1 MSPIMTPLRTLFA
14 CAGACAI
21 AAFGA
26 PVAAHHSAAAY
37 LDASIEIAGATIT
50 NVVWANPHTI
60 ISFDVK
66 EGERAG
72 SWNSEA
78 GSPSAQTRMGWSR
91 NSLRPGDQVTVTL
104 FPARNGAKV
113 GRLSH
118 VIFAD
123 GTELLDSQS
132 TRERPGQ

>member
-1 MSPIMTPLRTLFA
+1 MSPTMIPIRKLLA
-14 CAGACAI
+14 CACAI
-21 AAFGA
+21 AALGA
-26 PVAAHHSAAAY
+26 PVATHHSAAAY
-37 LDASIEIAGATIT
+37 LDTSIEIAGATIT

-66 EGERAG
+66 TGDRAG
-72 SWNSEA
+72 SWSAEA
-78 GSPSAQTRMGWSR
+78 GSPSAQTRMGWNR
-91 NSLRPGDQVTVTL
+91 NSFRPGDAVTVTL

-123 GTELLDSQS
+123 GKELLDSQS

>member
-1 MSPIMTPLRTLFA
+1 MSAIMPSLAVALA
-14 CAGACAI
+14 VAI
-21 AAFGA
+21 AAGA
-26 PVAAHHSAAAY
+26 ASVAAHHSAAAY
-37 LDASIEIAGATIT
+37 IDSSIEIKGATIT

-60 ISFDVK
+60 ISFEVK

-72 SWNSEA
+72 TWSAEA
-78 GSPSAQTRMGWSR
+78 GSPSAQTRMGWTR
-91 NSLRPGDQVTVTL
+91 NSLRPGDQVTVAL

-118 VIFAD
+118 IVTAD
-123 GTELLDSQS
+123 GKELLDSQS

>member
-1 MSPIMTPLRTLFA
+1 MSDTMSPIRNIV
-14 CAGACAI
+14 AGACVL
-21 AAFGA
+21 AACVA

-37 LDASIEIAGATIT
+37 VDTSIDITGATIT

-66 EGERAG
+66 DGERAG
-72 SWNSEA
+72 TWNAEA
-78 GSPSAQTRMGWSR
+78 GSPSAQTRMGWTR
-91 NSLRPGDQVTVTL
+91 NSLRPGDQVAVSL

-118 VIFAD
+118 VVFAD
-123 GTELLDSQS
+123 GRELLDSQS
-132 TRERPGQ
+132 TRERPRP

>member
-1 MSPIMTPLRTLFA
+1 MAPTMTPMRKLCA
-14 CAGACAI
+14 CACAI
-21 AAFGA
+21 AGLGA

-37 LDASIEIAGATIT
+37 IDTSIEIRGATIT
-50 NVVWANPHTI
+50 TVVWANPHTI
-60 ISFDVK
+60 VSFAVK
-66 EGERAG
+66 DGERAG
-72 SWNSEA
+72 SWSAEA
-78 GSPSAQTRMGWSR
+78 GSPSAQTRMGWNR

-118 VIFAD
+118 LIFAD
-123 GTELLDSQS
+123 GKELLDSQS

>member
-1 MSPIMTPLRTLFA
+1 MSPTMPRLAAALAIL
-14 CAGACAI
+14 I
-21 AAFGA
+21 AAIGV
-26 PVAAHHSAAAY
+26 PLAAHHSAAAY
-37 LDASIEIAGATIT
+37 TDTSIEIRGATIT
-50 NVVWANPHTI
+50 NVIWANPHTI
-60 ISFDVK
+60 VSFEVK

-72 SWNSEA
+72 TWSAEA

-91 NSLRPGDQVTVTL
+91 NSLRPGDQVTVSL

-118 VIFAD
+118 VVLAD
-123 GTELLDSQS
+123 GRELLDSQS

>member
-1 MSPIMTPLRTLFA
+1 MTRIRHVFA
-14 CAGACAI
+14 CACVISAL
-21 AAFGA
+21 AA
-26 PVAAHHSAAAY
+26 PLTAHHSAAAY
-37 LDASIEIAGATIT
+37 IDTSIEIKGATIT

-60 ISFDVK
+60 ISFEVK

-72 SWNSEA
+72 SWNAEA
-78 GSPSAQTRMGWSR
+78 GSPSAQTRMGWTR
-91 NSLRPGDQVTVTL
+91 NSLRAGDQVTVFL

-118 VIFAD
+118 VTLAD
-123 GTELLDSQS
+123 GKELLDSQS

>member
-1 MSPIMTPLRTLFA
+1 MFA
-14 CAGACAI
+14 CVCAGAAL
-21 AAFGA
+21 AAPA
-26 PVAAHHSAAAY
+26 AAHHSAAAY
-37 LDASIEIAGATIT
+37 IDTPIEIRGATIT

-60 ISFDVK
+60 ISFEVK

-72 SWNSEA
+72 DWNAEA
-78 GSPSAQTRMGWSR
+78 GSPSAQTRMGWNR

-118 VIFAD
+118 VILAD
-123 GTELLDSQS
+123 GKELLDSQS
-132 TRERPGQ
+132 TRERPRQ

>member
-1 MSPIMTPLRTLFA
+1 MSSIMTSMRTRLA
-14 CAGACAI
+14 CACAV
-21 AAFGA
+21 AALGA

-50 NVVWANPHTI
+50 NVVWANPHTV

-66 EGERAG
+66 AGERAG
-72 SWNSEA
+72 AWSAEA
-78 GSPSAQTRMGWSR
+78 GSPSAQTRMGWTR

-118 VIFAD
+118 VVFAD
-123 GTELLDSQS
+123 GKELLDSQS

>member
-1 MSPIMTPLRTLFA
+1 MFA
-14 CAGACAI
+14 CVCAV
-21 AAFGA
+21 AALAA

-37 LDASIEIAGATIT
+37 IDTPIEIKGATIT

-60 ISFDVK
+60 ISFEVK

-72 SWNSEA
+72 DWNAEA
-78 GSPSAQTRMGWSR
+78 GSPSAQTRMGWNR

-118 VIFAD
+118 VILAD
-123 GTELLDSQS
+123 GKELLDSQS
-132 TRERPGQ
+132 TRERPRQ

>member
-1 MSPIMTPLRTLFA
+1 MSHTMIPMRNLFM
-14 CAGACAI
+14 CAWAI
-21 AAFGA
+21 AALA
-26 PVAAHHSAAAY
+26 VPVAAHHSAAAY
-37 LDASIEIAGATIT
+37 IDTSIDITGATIT

-66 EGERAG
+66 DGERAG
-72 SWNSEA
+72 SWNAEA
-78 GSPSAQTRMGWSR
+78 GSPSAQTRMGWNR

-104 FPARNGAKV
+104 FPARNGARV

-123 GTELLDSQS
+123 GKELLDSQS
-132 TRERPGQ
+132 TRERPRQ

>member
-1 MSPIMTPLRTLFA
+1 MTPVRNMFA
-14 CAGACAI
+14 RACAI
-21 AAFGA
+21 VMMAAPG
-26 PVAAHHSAAAY
+26 AAHHSAAAY
-37 LDASIEIAGATIT
+37 IDTSIEIKGATIT

-60 ISFDVK
+60 ITFEVK

-72 SWNSEA
+72 SWSAEA
-78 GSPSAQTRMGWSR
+78 GSPSAQTRMGWNR
-91 NSLRPGDQVTVTL
+91 NSLRPGDEVTVSL

-118 VIFAD
+118 LVMSD
-123 GTELLDSQS
+123 GKELLDSQS

>member
-1 MSPIMTPLRTLFA
+1 MTPARNMFA
-14 CAGACAI
+14 RACAI
-21 AAFGA
+21 AMMAA
-26 PVAAHHSAAAY
+26 PGAAHHSAAAY
-37 LDASIEIAGATIT
+37 NDTSIEIKGATIT

-60 ISFDVK
+60 ITFEVK

-72 SWNSEA
+72 SWSAEA
-78 GSPSAQTRMGWSR
+78 GSPSAQTRMGWNR
-91 NSLRPGDQVTVTL
+91 NSLRPGDEVTVSL

-118 VIFAD
+118 LVMSD

>member
-1 MSPIMTPLRTLFA
+1 MSPIMIPIRRLFA
-14 CAGACAI
+14 CACAV
-21 AAFGA
+21 AALGT

-37 LDASIEIAGATIT
+37 VDASIEIAGATIT

-66 EGERAG
+66 AGERAG
-72 SWNSEA
+72 SWSAEA
-78 GSPSAQTRMGWSR
+78 GSPSAQTRMGWNR

-123 GTELLDSQS
+123 GKELLDSQS